1 MGSVRKFAH
10 VIKAFVS
17 LVIVLAFSKTVNV
30 LLALHLLDTN
40 SLCLDS
46 LSNSNSNVDFKFFV
60 NFFSLLFLC
69 MFHLS
74 TGRPFGMG
82 FECF

>member
-1 MGSVRKFAH
+1 
-10 VIKAFVS
+10 
-17 LVIVLAFSKTVNV
+17 
-30 LLALHLLDTN
+30 
-40 SLCLDS
+40 LDS

>member
-1 MGSVRKFAH
+1 
-10 VIKAFVS
+10 
-17 LVIVLAFSKTVNV
+17 VLAFSKTVNV

-46 LSNSNSNVDFKFFV
+46 LLNSNLNVDLKFFV

-74 TGRPFGMG
+74 TGGPFGMG